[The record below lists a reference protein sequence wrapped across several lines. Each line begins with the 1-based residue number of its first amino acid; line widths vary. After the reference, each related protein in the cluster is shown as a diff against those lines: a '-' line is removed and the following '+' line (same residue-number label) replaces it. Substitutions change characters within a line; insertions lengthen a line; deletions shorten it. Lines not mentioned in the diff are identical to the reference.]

1 MDIDSNRIVNVKSK
15 KPYSVY
21 CGRANKSYNL
31 PESKWA
37 NPYVIG
43 RDGDRETVIVKYEEY
58 IKGKPEL
65 LKDLPELKDK
75 VLACWCDYPAEN
87 CHCSVLLKLLEEI
100 EAQKPEELVKV
111 DEGFVGANLL
121 RYGKDRVYCAWDV
134 ESESLNLVA
143 TKPWQISFAV
153 FTLDKILE
161 THDYFIYWDNL
172 NMSPDAARITRFDEN
187 YYKSRAKPLEE
198 VLPIF
203 EKYYLDN
210 NVTKIGHNICGFDQF
225 VWTVARKS
233 LGLPPT
239 FEPAKYS
246 IDTLALSRAYR
257 LGVKPPKFQPG
268 SISFLAWQYKMLAE
282 YSSTKKLKTSLG
294 SMAKNFEIPVDEM
307 RTHDALYDISINR
320 EVFKKLIWAL
330 EI

>member
-100 EAQKPEELVKV
+100 EAQKPEEPVKI

-121 RYGKDRVYCAWDV
+121 RYNKEQIYCLLDF
-134 ESESLNLVA
+134 ETSGLNLLDS
-143 TKPWQISFAV
+143 KPWQLSFMV

-161 THDYFIYWDNL
+161 THDYFIHWDNL
-172 NMSPDAARITRFDEN
+172 NMSEGAARVTRFNMDF
-187 YYKSRAKPLEE
+187 YKSRAKPLTE

-203 EKYYLDN
+203 EKFYLDN
-210 NVTKIGHNICGFDQF
+210 SILKISHNGLGYDQFIHNI
-225 VWTVARKS
+225 ARKS
-233 LGLPPT
+233 LGLAPT
-239 FEPAKYS
+239 FDPAKYS

-268 SISFLAWQYKMLAE
+268 SLEWLKFSYKMLAE
-282 YSSTKKLKTSLG
+282 YGNKKLKVSLNA
-294 SMAKNFEIPVDEM
+294 MCKEFNILTDESQL
-307 RTHDALYDISINR
+307 HNSLYDIGQNR
-320 EVFKKLIWAL
+320 EVFKQLLWKL